1 MKRIKV
7 AFPLVDETWVGGFNY
22 ITNLVHAIEQ
32 LPDRKIEP
40 VLLVSRK
47 LSIKVK
53 SNFKNLM
60 IIETSL
66 LSGRGLLRIFE
77 KILEILFKKNFLLE
91 KLLNKHDI
99 KVLSHSIPLGLKS
112 SIFSI
117 SWIPDFQHFRLPHLF
132 SKKLIQ
138 KRNKIFRKIINDSS
152 LILLSSSSA
161 QNDLSEYEPKAIM
174 RSKVLNFISGSV
186 EKNILVS
193 LQELQTKYKFLKPF
207 FYLPNQFWIHK
218 NHKLVIDALAKLDE
232 KKDLNFIVIC
242 TGSTY
247 DFRYPGYIDELKMH
261 IRNSGQDKNF
271 YILGM
276 IPYSETISLM
286 QHSIAVINPSLFEGW
301 STSVEEAKV
310 CGKTILLSN
319 IPAHIEQNP
328 SRAIYFSPNST
339 VELANSMKLVFN
351 KFNLMNELNEKKK
364 AQTIFK
370 KNFLKFGYDYQ
381 NIVLDLIDNK

>member
-7 AFPLVDETWVGGFNY
+7 AFPLVNESWTGGFNY
-22 ITNLVHAIEQ
+22 ITNLVHAIKQ
-32 LPDRKIEP
+32 LPERKIEP
-40 VLLVSRK
+40 VLLVSTQLK
-47 LSIKVK
+47 KKVHN
-53 SNFKNLM
+53 NFQDLT

-66 LSGRGLLRIFE
+66 LSGFGLLRIFS
-77 KILEILFKKNFLLE
+77 KILEFLFKKNILLE

-99 KVLSHSIPLGLKS
+99 KVLSHAIPLGLNS
-112 SIFSI
+112 STITI
-117 SWIPDFQHFRLPHLF
+117 CWIPDFQHFRLPKFF
-132 SKKLIQ
+132 SKKLIN
-138 KRNKIFRKIINDSS
+138 KRNKIFRRIIKDSN
-152 LILLSSSSA
+152 LILLSSLSA
-161 QNDLSEYEPKAIM
+161 QNDLREYEPKAIV
-174 RSKVLNFISGSV
+174 RSKVLNFISGSI
-186 EKNILVS
+186 EKKPPVA

-218 NHKLVIDALAKLDE
+218 NHKLVIDALIELD
-232 KKDLNFIVIC
+232 KNNHLNFNVIC
-242 TGSTY
+242 TGSNF
-247 DFRYPGYIDELKMH
+247 DFRYPGYLDELKM
-261 IRNSGQDKNF
+261 NLSDSGQDKNF

-276 IPYSETISLM
+276 IPYKEAMSLM
-286 QHSIAVINPSLFEGW
+286 HYSIAVINPSLFEGW
-301 STSVEEAKV
+301 STSVEEAKA

-319 IPAHIEQNP
+319 IPAHKEQKP
-328 SRAIYFSPNST
+328 SRAIYFSPNSP